1 MYFLM
6 CNLVCDVA
14 FVVEYVLCMCGL
26 GRHVVPAEQ
35 RSPQKDCDT
44 AESGR
49 VVRAPH
55 MLEEK

>member
-1 MYFLM
+1 MLFLPDDDH
-6 CNLVCDVA
+6 LK
-14 FVVEYVLCMCGL
+14 
-26 GRHVVPAEQ
+26 
-35 RSPQKDCDT
+35 KDCDT